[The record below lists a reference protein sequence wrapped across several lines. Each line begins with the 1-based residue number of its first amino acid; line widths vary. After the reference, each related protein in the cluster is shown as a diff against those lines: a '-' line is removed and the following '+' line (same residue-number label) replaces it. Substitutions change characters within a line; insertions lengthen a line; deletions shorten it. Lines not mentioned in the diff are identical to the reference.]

1 MVPQVAAARRLSRLE
16 WGAAGLLGLAA
27 VWAHGLRLAHAGGLW
42 RDEAGAVRL
51 ALQPALRDVFRL
63 FPHEAFPLAV
73 PVSIRLY
80 ARLAGD
86 GDLAL
91 RGFGLAV
98 GLAVTAALF
107 VAAHASG
114 RTQPLLSLALV
125 AGNAP
130 FMVFG
135 DSLRGYG
142 LGSCFL
148 LICFAALARLL
159 ASPGPWPA
167 TAALAAALGAVHSLL
182 GNAAL
187 VAALCVA
194 AALAALRRGRRRV
207 ALAALG
213 TGLAAGVS
221 LLPYLVPLHAAR
233 SWNDVVVYRT
243 GLRHIVTVLLATLG
257 PAAGAWLALLGIA
270 LFAAFRPRVSQAGA
284 VPPAGAAAHP
294 PGMSGISGVDETPGE
309 VGAVGEVA
317 PVGAVGPVAPIG
329 AACAAAPAAAPA
341 DLAADDVRWFCGLA
355 LVLGIAAQLLFLDVL
370 SYTPRAWYDLPLL
383 ALMAAAIEP
392 LVASLCVTPWARAAR
407 IAAALL
413 LAAVLLPAS
422 LPRLRM
428 RMTNADLV
436 ARRLA
441 ASASAG
447 DLVLVCPWYM
457 GVSFARY
464 YRGPAGF
471 RTLPD
476 LADHSIHRY
485 DLLRRQLASL
495 HPIDGL
501 LADAG
506 RALRGGHRVWVVGE
520 LRVPPPGQTPIV
532 LPPAPATAWGWNDF
546 PYGIS
551 WQLQLGALLRD
562 HAASLRTFTV
572 PAADPVSPL
581 ETMTLA
587 AAEGWR

>member
-1 MVPQVAAARRLSRLE
+1 MPGCRWRRLE

-51 ALQPALRDVFRL
+51 ALMPGLRDVFRL

-73 PVSIRLY
+73 PLAIRLY
-80 ARLAGD
+80 ARVAGD

-98 GLAVTAALF
+98 GLALTAALF
-107 VAAHASG
+107 MAARASG

-130 FMVFG
+130 CVVFG

-142 LGSCFL
+142 LGCCFIL
-148 LICFAALARLL
+148 LYFAALARLL
-159 ASPGPWPA
+159 ARPGPWPV

-187 VAALCVA
+187 VAALCA
-194 AALAALRRGRRRV
+194 AAAIAALRRGRPRL

-221 LLPYLVPLHAAR
+221 LLPYQVPLHAAR

-243 GLRHIVTVLLATLG
+243 GLAHIVRVLWATLD
-257 PAAGAWLALLGIA
+257 PAAWAWLALLAAA
-270 LFAAFRPRVSQAGA
+270 LVAAFRPR
-284 VPPAGAAAHP
+284 PRPAGAGPPAAGPADPREP
-294 PGMSGISGVDETPGE
+294 PSAASGP
-309 VGAVGEVA
+309 
-317 PVGAVGPVAPIG
+317 
-329 AACAAAPAAAPA
+329 AAPA
-341 DLAADDVRWFCGLA
+341 DLPTDDLRWFLGLA
-355 LVLGIAAQLLFLDVL
+355 LVLGIAAHLLFLYVL
-370 SYTPRAWYDLPLL
+370 GYTPRAWYDLPLL
-383 ALMAAAIEP
+383 ALVAAAIEP
-392 LVASLCVTPWARAAR
+392 LVASLCVAPLARAAR
-407 IAAALL
+407 IAAALA
-413 LAAVLLPAS
+413 LAAVLLAAN

-441 ASASAG
+441 AAASAG
-447 DLVLVCPWYM
+447 DLVLVSPWYL
-457 GVSFARY
+457 GISFDRY
-464 YRGPAGF
+464 YRGPASF
-471 RTLPD
+471 STVPYLR
-476 LADHSIHRY
+476 DHRMHRY
-485 DLLRRQLASL
+485 DLLRRQLAAP
-495 HPIDGL
+495 HPIDDL
-501 LADAG
+501 LASAG
-506 RALRGGHRVWVVGE
+506 RTLRAGHRVWVVGE
-520 LRVPPPGQTPIV
+520 LRLPPPGQAPVV

-551 WQLQLGALLRD
+551 WSLQLGALLRD
-562 HAASLRTFTV
+562 HAASLRIVPV
-572 PAADPVSPL
+572 PADDPVSPL
-581 ETMTLA
+581 ETMVLA
-587 AAEGWR
+587 AAEGWRAAAPSQGSR